1 MKDKIKEIIEYMDE
15 LYPTARCELNYTKDY
30 ELLIA
35 TVLSAQCTD
44 KRVNEVTKVL
54 WQKYDIFSLAKAS
67 QEEIASIIRPVG
79 SHTKKS
85 GYLKKIAQSL
95 VADYQGAVPN
105 NREYL
110 ESLPG
115 VGRKTCNVVL
125 SNLYDV
131 PAIAVDTHVE
141 RVSKR
146 LSLAYNKDDVRT
158 VEEKLMK
165 KFPKEK
171 WSRLHHQL
179 VLFGRY
185 QCKAIHPLCENCH
198 LQAICKYY
206 AHSKKGLKKQ

>member
-1 MKDKIKEIIEYMDE
+1 MKDKVEKILLYMDE
-15 LYPTARCELNYTKDY
+15 LYPDARCELNYKKDY

-44 KRVNEVTKVL
+44 KRVNEVTNVL
-54 WQKYDIFSLAKAS
+54 WENYDIETLAKADVK
-67 QEEIASIIRPVG
+67 EIQKIIRPVG
-79 SHTKKS
+79 SYTKKAS
-85 GYLKKIAQSL
+85 YLVSIAKSL
-95 VADYQGAVPN
+95 LENFDGKVPN
-105 NREYL
+105 DREYL

-125 SNLYDV
+125 SNIYDV

-146 LSLAYNKDDVRT
+146 LGLVYSKDEVSV
-158 VEEKLMK
+158 VEQKLMK
-165 KFPKEK
+165 KFPKNK

-185 QCKAIHPLCENCH
+185 QCKAIHPLCEECK
-198 LQAICKYY
+198 LKSFCKYFKN
-206 AHSKKGLKKQ
+206 KK